1 MMEKE
6 KTKTIFSPRLVCFT
20 CRFGWGYLNSGEFSK
35 EFKNIIPVMCSGKVD
50 TLHIV
55 DAFRNGADG
64 VLILGCADGSCHFQ
78 NGNYQA
84 RKRVLL
90 MRKTLHEFGIEP
102 ERVMIKLDMDPEG
115 VTIPSLI
122 NQMHENLAKLGPV
135 SPTV

>member
-1 MMEKE
+1 MEKA

-20 CRFGWGYLNSGEFSK
+20 CKFGWGYLNTGEFSK

-55 DAFRNGADG
+55 DAFRKGADG
-64 VLILGCADGSCHFQ
+64 VLILGCADGNCHFQ

-84 RKRVLL
+84 RKRVFL
-90 MRKTLHEFGIEP
+90 MRKTLKEFGIEP

-115 VTIPSLI
+115 VMIGSLI
-122 NQMHENLAKLGPV
+122 DQMHENLTKLGPV

>member
-1 MMEKE
+1 MEKE

-122 NQMHENLAKLGPV
+122 NQMHENLAKLGLV